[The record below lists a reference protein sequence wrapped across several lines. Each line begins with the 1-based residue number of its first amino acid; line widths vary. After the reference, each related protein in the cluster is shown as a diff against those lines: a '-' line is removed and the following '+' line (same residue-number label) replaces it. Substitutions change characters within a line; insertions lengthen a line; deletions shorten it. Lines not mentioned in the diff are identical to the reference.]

1 MNASTHMTDFN
12 MHADQEID
20 ESVLAHQRSVV
31 TLQDLENALESA
43 ARSGH
48 PSPVDW
54 VHRAVD
60 FRILAHVLGSLD
72 HPIKAFGELLPDD
85 WAEIAPEISNRI
97 PGNPINNHMRLV
109 SKFKRAIGSFRP
121 DLDPWSAL
129 QVLADAEMP
138 KSSGFLGRVKCRA
151 IQEGLTPIQISSEW
165 INQQLGGVGQQ
176 NEAEIRGIYFSFVR
190 LSKKPLVQAS
200 GFLRSD
206 LTLPTTMR
214 QQRRS
219 VELPDWLQ
227 AIYVISDRQAQNALD
242 RLWRTVM
249 YHGLTAYN
257 PNGLRALT
265 YTQSLSHDAAQCLEP
280 IKLSTWLIYMQR
292 ARKALLS
299 TSENPAH

>member
-1 MNASTHMTDFN
+1 MTGFN
-12 MHADQEID
+12 LNADQEID
-20 ESVLAHQRSVV
+20 EPVLDHQRSVV
-31 TLQDLENALESA
+31 TLQDLENALEGA

-72 HPIKAFGELLPDD
+72 HPVQAFGKLLPDD

-109 SKFKRAIGSFRP
+109 SKFKRVIGLFRP

-129 QVLADAEMP
+129 QVFADAEMP

-151 IQEGLTPIQISSEW
+151 MQEGLMPIQITSEW
-165 INQQLGGVGQQ
+165 INQQLVGVGQQ

-190 LSKKPLVQAS
+190 LSKKPLVQSS

-214 QQRRS
+214 QQWRS

-227 AIYVISDRQAQNALD
+227 AIYVINDRQAQNAFD
-242 RLWRTVM
+242 RLWRTVV
-249 YHGLTAYN
+249 YHELTAYT
-257 PNGLRALT
+257 PRDLRALT
-265 YTQSLSHDAAQCLEP
+265 YTKSLSHDAAQCLEP
-280 IKLSTWLIYMQR
+280 IKQSTWRIYMQR

-299 TSENPAH
+299 VSEDFCP